1 MPNQPSTSL
10 TRARITI
17 LACSHKP
24 THDLLHDHKHN
35 IHSRAQIAAKIQC
48 TMAYTEYTTGQGG
61 AQLVSRRV
69 STRAAGG
76 SLLDVR
82 VDNGSDLVA
91 VVTHGEH
98 DRNHGTR
105 GEGGEDHPDYD
116 TFDNVLQATSHHDS
130 MYAYFYMDDNHKV
143 SAGSNLEPFNN
154 PTG

>member
-1 MPNQPSTSL
+1 M
-10 TRARITI
+10 IT
-17 LACSHKP
+17 H
-24 THDLLHDHKHN
+24 TQN
-35 IHSRAQIAAKIQC
+35 IHAQIAAKIQC

-98 DRNHGTR
+98 DRNR

-130 MYAYFYMDDNHKV
+130 MYAYFYMDDNQKV
-143 SAGSNLEPFNN
+143 SVLGRTLTPLNN